1 MGKKKIRFMNTAFR
15 DGFQSVYGARVFTDD
30 FMPAVEASAAA
41 GIDYFEAGGGA
52 RFQAL
57 YFYSNECAFDMM
69 DRFRK
74 AAGPNADLQT
84 LARGINVVALDS
96 QPKDIIKL
104 HADLFKK
111 HGITTIR
118 NFDAL
123 NDVNNLIYSGQCI
136 ANAGLKHQVVVSM
149 MALPPGCTGAH
160 DADFYEMILKQI
172 MEADIPYHSVCFKD
186 ASGTTTPAVVHDTIK
201 RAKKLLP
208 ADVPLQFHTHE
219 TAGIGLTCYLSAIE
233 AGADVID
240 LSMAPVSGGTCQTD
254 IATMWHALRGSD
266 YTLDIDIDKV
276 MEAEEVF
283 KDCMKDYFMP
293 PEAKTVE
300 PIIPWSPMP
309 GGALTANSQ
318 MMRDNNIMDRFPE
331 VIRAMGEVVR
341 RGGFGTSVTPVSQF
355 YYQQAFNN
363 VMIGPWKKIAEGYGK
378 MVLGYFGKTPVAPDP
393 EIIKIASEQLGM
405 EPTSRNPLDY
415 IEEDTKKGIAPA
427 RKKLEDANLPIN
439 DENIFIVASC
449 GDKGIAYLQG
459 KATIGVRKNAPEEA
473 APAAAPA
480 AKKAVDGYT
489 VTVAGKQYAVKLDG
503 NTAVVNGKT
512 YAVDVQEGLAAA
524 PASAAPVQAAG
535 PAQAVKA
542 QMPGTV
548 VRVQVSP
555 GASVNAGDTLL
566 VLEAMKMEVEVK
578 ASSAGTVTDIA
589 VATGAQV
596 NTGQDLVFIASAGAA
611 PAAAPAAAAPAPQA
625 APVSGAGKEVKA
637 QMPGT
642 VVRVNVTEGASVN
655 SGDTLL
661 VLEAMKMEVEVKAPV
676 AGTVTSVSV
685 AAGAQVST
693 GQALVTIG

>member
-1 MGKKKIRFMNTAFR
+1 
-15 DGFQSVYGARVFTDD
+15 
-30 FMPAVEASAAA
+30 
-41 GIDYFEAGGGA
+41 
-52 RFQAL
+52 
-57 YFYSNECAFDMM
+57 
-69 DRFRK
+69 
-74 AAGPNADLQT
+74 
-84 LARGINVVALDS
+84 
-96 QPKDIIKL
+96 
-104 HADLFKK
+104 
-111 HGITTIR
+111 
-118 NFDAL
+118 
-123 NDVNNLIYSGQCI
+123 
-136 ANAGLKHQVVVSM
+136 
-149 MALPPGCTGAH
+149 
-160 DADFYEMILKQI
+160 
-172 MEADIPYHSVCFKD
+172 
-186 ASGTTTPAVVHDTIK
+186 
-201 RAKKLLP
+201 
-208 ADVPLQFHTHE
+208 
-219 TAGIGLTCYLSAIE
+219 
-233 AGADVID
+233 
-240 LSMAPVSGGTCQTD
+240 
-254 IATMWHALRGSD
+254 
-266 YTLDIDIDKV
+266 
-276 MEAEEVF
+276 
-283 KDCMKDYFMP
+283 
-293 PEAKTVE
+293 
-300 PIIPWSPMP
+300 
-309 GGALTANSQ
+309 
-318 MMRDNNIMDRFPE
+318 
-331 VIRAMGEVVR
+331 MGEVVR

-415 IEEDTKKGIAPA
+415 IEEDAKKGIAPA
-427 RKKLEDANLPIN
+427 RKKLEDAKLPIN

-459 KATIGVRKNAPEEA
+459 NATIGVRKNAAEEA

-489 VTVAGKQYAVKLDG
+489 VTVSGKQYAVKLEG
-503 NTAVVNGKT
+503 NTAVVNGKA
-512 YAVDVQEGLAAA
+512 YAIDVQEGLAAVPMAAA
-524 PASAAPVQAAG
+524 PAAPAPVAG

-578 ASSAGTVTDIA
+578 ASVSGTVTDIA
-589 VATGAQV
+589 VATGNQV

-611 PAAAPAAAAPAPQA
+611 VAAAPAQSAAPAPQA
-625 APVSGAGKEVKA
+625 APASGAGKEVKA

-642 VVRVNVTEGASVN
+642 VVRVNVTEGAAVT

-676 AGTVTSVSV
+676 AGTVTAINV